1 MDVVDVAGAVA
12 GLALA
17 AVGRR
22 MTIVCELGGVR
33 YSQTTKPTTATSIRR
48 AMPRVEFL
56 GLGTGVSSGGDGRS
70 VALAWSAM
78 GRPHLGQASAASLT
92 SPLQS
97 VHLISAMVFSLWV
110 ANGRLTPL

>member
-1 MDVVDVAGAVA
+1 
-12 GLALA
+12 
-17 AVGRR
+17 
-22 MTIVCELGGVR
+22 
-33 YSQTTKPTTATSIRR
+33 
-48 AMPRVEFL
+48 MPRVEFL

-97 VHLISAMVFSLWV
+97 VHLISAMVLSLWV
-110 ANGRLTPL
+110 ANGRPSHYSDREYVRKPVVSTFFFDNY